1 VLNYDANG
9 TLDKI
14 CKQFD
19 ERQNELNNT
28 WKMKRLK
35 SMLLKEVDMKYNKL
49 VMIFT
54 FVILRDTCYI
64 FYNENNKNNSRL
76 LC

>member
-1 VLNYDANG
+1 
-9 TLDKI
+9 
-14 CKQFD
+14 
-19 ERQNELNNT
+19 
-28 WKMKRLK
+28 MKRLK

-54 FVILRDTCYI
+54 FVILRDACYI